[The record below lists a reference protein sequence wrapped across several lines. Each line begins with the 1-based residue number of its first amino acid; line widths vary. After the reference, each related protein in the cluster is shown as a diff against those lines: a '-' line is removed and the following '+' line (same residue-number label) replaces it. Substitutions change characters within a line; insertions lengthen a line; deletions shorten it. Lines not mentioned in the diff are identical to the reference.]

1 MPNAYDTTCCQPDLR
16 LRVQIHN
23 GGRTHIKNH
32 PLCTAEEGSGEGRD
46 APARVCEHHTRHA
59 LHVPH

>member
-32 PLCTAEEGSGEGRD
+32 PIGTAEEGSGEGGD
-46 APARVCEHHTRHA
+46 ATA
-59 LHVPH
+59 